1 MSNGKAIGIIGL
13 IVGVAAL
20 GWLSYDQFFV
30 QVPSSSR
37 QYYDYNASTNYVPP
51 GGAWD
56 PNSGLS
62 VDFTVNTG
70 ETVYFSYVAIAG
82 IDDSSA
88 PTSGMYF
95 RFVVDGI
102 RLYSPYTLI
111 RRYNDDGGDADGRR
125 VSVVLQHYNS
135 SIVAGAHTVTVSFM
149 GDFTADSVSEQ
160 TLFVHVFR

>member
-1 MSNGKAIGIIGL
+1 MSNGKAIGIIG
-13 IVGVAAL
+13 IIIGIAAL

-30 QVPSSSR
+30 QVPPSSR
-37 QYYDYNASTNYVPP
+37 QYYDYYASTNYVPS
-51 GGAWD
+51 GSAWD
-56 PNSGLS
+56 PNSGLL
-62 VDFTVNTG
+62 VDFTVNAG

-102 RLYSPYTLI
+102 RLYSPYVHI
-111 RRYNDDGGDADGRR
+111 WRYNDDGGDADGRR
-125 VSVVLQHYNS
+125 ISVVLQHFNS
-135 SIVAGAHTVTVSFM
+135 TIAAGQHTVSVSFM
-149 GDFTADSVSEQ
+149 GDSTADYVQEQ